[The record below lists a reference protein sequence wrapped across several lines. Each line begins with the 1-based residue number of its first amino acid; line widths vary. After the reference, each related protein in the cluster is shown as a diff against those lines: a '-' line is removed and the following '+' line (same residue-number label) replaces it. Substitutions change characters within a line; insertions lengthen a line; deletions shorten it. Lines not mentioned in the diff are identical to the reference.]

1 MLKLENVNKYFNKNR
16 KNQIHVIDNTTL
28 EFNDNGLVAFLGP
41 SGSGKTTLL
50 NIIGGLD
57 HFGSGKIFINN
68 KKITKY
74 NYCKMDK
81 IRDLSIGYIFQD
93 YKLIDNLT
101 VYDNVAL
108 VLKMI
113 GIKDKEEI
121 RKRVTFVLEATGIYR
136 YRNRLASMLSGGERQ
151 RVGIA
156 RALVKN
162 PDIILADEPT
172 GNLDSKN
179 SIEVMNIIKAISKD
193 RLVILVTHEV
203 TLANFYADRIVQIQ
217 DGKVISDKKNKND
230 GDLDYRIENKIYLKD
245 FEEHSKLKK
254 EDLSIDV
261 YSNQKEKVNIS
272 IVFKNGNLY
281 IKNDDNIK
289 IEVLDDNSSIELV
302 NDHYKKINQ
311 KEVEKY
317 SFDLDKVVNKDI
329 KLKYASIYN
338 LFTLL
343 IDGFKKVFNYP
354 ILKKLLLIGFFVT
367 GIFIVYSVSGIFAA
381 IKIDEKQFVTK
392 NKNYLSLQTTKISLD
407 DYNRYSN
414 FEGVNYILPSNSIV
428 ELIIEYDNYLQAVN
442 SVRSNFK
449 SSISSINM
457 IDESDLVYG
466 VMPTRGS
473 EVVIDLMVLNR
484 IIDEGYSVYV
494 GINKPEE
501 FLGLKITDGLG
512 RKYKIVG
519 ITDKVSPSLY
529 VQDSEFINFIAY
541 QISDNN
547 YEGGNQIVDYPI
559 MGDEIRLVKG
569 RLPANDY
576 EVIVSE
582 VNEYSMPLDKEID
595 TKVNDH
601 KLKVVGYYHS
611 DNDYSYYLVN
621 QNTVKYNLVSKATEL
636 VIYSNDSEKTLES
649 FRNEKLN
656 INNTYEL
663 DKEKYINKMKDD
675 VREKLITAGVIIAI
689 SLVEIFLMIRS
700 SFLSR
705 VKEIGILRAIGVK
718 KTDVMKMF
726 LGEIIAI
733 TSTAGLLGIFVM
745 IYIIKTLRAIS
756 MFRDMFVLDLRVVLI
771 SIVIMYTFNIVVG
784 LLPVFNVL
792 RHTPASILSRHDIE

>member
-1 MLKLENVNKYFNKNR
+1 MLKIEGVNKYFNKNR

-28 EFNDNGLVAFLGP
+28 EFKDNGLVAFLGP

-57 HFGSGKIFINN
+57 NFGSGNIIVND
-68 KKITKY
+68 KKITRY
-74 NYCKMDK
+74 NYYKMDK

-101 VYDNVAL
+101 VYDNIAL

-121 RKRVTFVLEATGIYR
+121 KRRVTFVLEATGIYR
-136 YRNRLASMLSGGERQ
+136 YRNRTANMLSGGERQ

-203 TLANFYADRIVQIQ
+203 ALANFYADRIIQIQ
-217 DGKVISDKKNKND
+217 DGKIVSDKKNKND

-254 EDLSIDV
+254 DNLSIDI
-261 YSNQKEKVNIS
+261 YSDKKEKVNIS

-281 IKNDDNIK
+281 IKNNENVK
-289 IEVLDDNSSIELV
+289 IEVLDDDSSVELV

-311 KEVEKY
+311 KEVDNY
-317 SFDLDKVVNKDI
+317 SFDLDKVVNKNL

-338 LFTLL
+338 PITLL

-367 GIFIVYSVSGIFAA
+367 GIFILYSVSSIYAA
-381 IKIDEKQFVTK
+381 IKVDETKFVTK
-392 NKNYLSLQTTKISLD
+392 NKNYLSLQTTKISVD
-407 DYNRYSN
+407 DYNRYSK
-414 FEGVNYILPSNSIV
+414 FEGVNYMLPSNSIV
-428 ELIIEYDNYLQAVN
+428 SLNVMYDNYLQAVN
-442 SVRSNFK
+442 NVRSSFNASL
-449 SSISSINM
+449 SSIKM
-457 IDESDLVYG
+457 ITSDDLIYG
-466 VMPTRGS
+466 VMPTKS
-473 EVVIDLMVLNR
+473 NEVVIDKLLLDKM
-484 IIDEGYSVYV
+484 IDEGYSVYV
-494 GINKPEE
+494 GITTPDK
-501 FLGLKITDGLG
+501 FLGLKIKDGIN
-512 RKYKIVG
+512 REYKIVG
-519 ITDKVSPSLY
+519 ITDMVSPSLY
-529 VQDSEFINFIAY
+529 VYESEFINLIANQSQDY
-541 QISDNN
+541 YSGGTQIL
-547 YEGGNQIVDYPI
+547 DYSVLKDKI
-559 MGDEIRLVKG
+559 GIIKG
-569 RLPANDY
+569 REPSNDY
-576 EVIVSE
+576 EVIVNE
-582 VNEYSMPLDKEID
+582 INEYSMPLDKEID
-595 TKVNDH
+595 TKINDH

-611 DNDYSYYLVN
+611 DDDYSYYFVN
-621 QNTVKYNLVSKATEL
+621 ENTIKYDLINKATEL
-636 VIYSNDSEKTLES
+636 VIYSKDSDKTLEL

-663 DKEKYINKMKDD
+663 DREKYINRMKED
-675 VREKLITAGVIIAI
+675 VREKLITAGVIISI

-705 VKEIGILRAIGVK
+705 IKEIGILRAIGVK
-718 KTDVMKMF
+718 KTDIMKMF

-733 TSTAGLLGIFVM
+733 ATTAGLLGIFVM
-745 IYIIKTLRAIS
+745 MYIIKTLMTIS
-756 MFRDMFVLDLRVVLI
+756 MFKNIFVLDLKVVLI
-771 SIVIMYTFNIVVG
+771 SIVIMYFFNIIVG